1 MPDEEVVV
9 YGLDMDN
16 PDNAAAV
23 KEKWGKEHSTVL
35 EPDHLAKSDL
45 EARLAIQ
52 KGVPI
57 TNLAVP
63 KNGVA
68 AYLPAAGGGASGS
81 SEDEYPK
88 VLYADYFYNDGGYLI
103 IAFSEQTNNISA
115 LSWDAMTAEESD
127 EVIAAFL
134 EEHPEYN
141 NGGGIT
147 PIDTPPVV

>member
-9 YGLDMDN
+9 YSLDMDN
-16 PDNAAAV
+16 PENAAAV

-68 AYLPAAGGGASGS
+68 AYLPAGSGGANGDASLDAIYFDPDFNGTGAAAVVIT
-81 SEDEYPK
+81 EDSPAFER
-88 VLYADYFYNDGGYLI
+88 FTLI
-103 IAFSEQTNNISA
+103 VVGNTVYEWDNNA
-115 LSWDAMTAEESD
+115 
-127 EVIAAFL
+127 
-134 EEHPEYN
+134 
-141 NGGGIT
+141 NGFIM
-147 PIDTPPVV
+147 